1 MMPGSG
7 LHMELDQLKD
17 EARPSFMPLATLE
30 WSLFLLVESWMC
42 TLVALLQY
50 YTQVYKFLT
59 NLCNVAWRCCRYLDY
74 PRCWVGFQ
82 PMLTEKRHTSTWI
95 GKFQMTSSLI
105 YTASWWLMESG
116 VLVVLKA
123 VVHRLHQMGLVL
135 LWTGA
140 PKRLSIVLVIWSRSK
155 MKKPR
160 SRSVLLTDWIGR
172 KVSLRE
178 LWNLRIIICN
188 ILELFVKYL
197 QVKLWVSWREG
208 EFWEL
213 MHRWASVF
221 RRLKLACQK
230 RAL

>member
-1 MMPGSG
+1 MKPDHN
-7 LHMELDQLKD
+7 LRHWQH
-17 EARPSFMPLATLE
+17 LE
-30 WSLFLLVESWMC
+30 WALFLLVESQKC

-59 NLCNVAWRCCRYLDY
+59 NLFNVAWRFCRYLDY

-82 PMLTEKRHTSTWI
+82 PMLTEKRHTFTWI
-95 GKFQMTSSLI
+95 GKFQTTLSLI

-140 PKRLSIVLVIWSRSK
+140 PKRLSIVLVIWNCSK
-155 MKKPR
+155 PKKPR

-178 LWNLRIIICN
+178 LWNLCIIICN
-188 ILELFVKYL
+188 ILESFVKYL
-197 QVKLWVSWREG
+197 QVEPWVSWWQG
-208 EFWEL
+208 EF
-213 MHRWASVF
+213 F
-221 RRLKLACQK
+221 RAY
-230 RAL
+230 A